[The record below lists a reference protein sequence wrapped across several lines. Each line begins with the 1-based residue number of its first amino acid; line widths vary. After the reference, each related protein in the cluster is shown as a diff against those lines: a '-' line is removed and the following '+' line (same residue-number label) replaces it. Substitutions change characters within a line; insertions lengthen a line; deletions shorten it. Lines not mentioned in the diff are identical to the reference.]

1 VKGKEQEI
9 CAENFRVVFCEMEA
23 QAEVE
28 EVVLRLSKSH
38 RPFNAGLYGE
48 MVRQGFA
55 KLWEGE
61 LFVF

>member
-1 VKGKEQEI
+1 
-9 CAENFRVVFCEMEA
+9 MEA

-61 LFVF
+61 QQFKFFYRVYEILTKYKYI